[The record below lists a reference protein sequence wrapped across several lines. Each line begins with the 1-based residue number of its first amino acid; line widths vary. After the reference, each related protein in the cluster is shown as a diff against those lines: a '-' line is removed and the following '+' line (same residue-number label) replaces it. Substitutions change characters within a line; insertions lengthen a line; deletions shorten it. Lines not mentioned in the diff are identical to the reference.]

1 MLEHDIEQQLI
12 HKLTE
17 GLKYTRREDIRD
29 RAALEANFRAHFEE
43 LNRVRLS
50 DAEFSRLLDMI
61 VSSDVYEAA
70 CTLRE
75 RHTLER
81 DDGSQLSFT
90 LLNTRDWCKNSFEVV
105 NQLRINTANSHHRYD
120 VILLLNGIPVVQIEL
135 KNQDISPRVAMKQ
148 IADYKRD
155 PGNGYTRTL
164 LCFIQLFIVSN
175 RNDTLYFANNND
187 KHFTFDAEERFLPV
201 YRFADRDNRKITGLD
216 AFADAFLAKCALAG
230 MISRYMVLVATERQL
245 IMMRPYQIYAVEA
258 IEECIARND
267 GNGYIWHTTGSGK
280 TLTSFKASTLLKGDP
295 GIAKC
300 LFVVDRKD
308 LDRQTREE
316 FNKFQEKCVEENTNT
331 ATLVRRL
338 LSTDYADKVIVTTIQ
353 KLALALDAGGRAGW
367 REKLAR
373 LRDERM
379 VFIFD
384 ECHRSQFGENH
395 RAIREFFPRAQ
406 LFGFTGTPI
415 FEENSSTR
423 QAEGQQ
429 GSFRTTEDIFDREL
443 HSYTITN
450 AIEDRNVLRFH
461 VQYYRPE
468 GEARPEPGTDAHRR
482 AVVDAIIRHHDE
494 VTAHRRFNALL
505 ATASINEAIAYYRLF
520 QERQAGELAKNPDY
534 APLNIACVFSPP
546 AEGNRDIQQLQED
559 LQQEREDNTVDPEGK
574 KAALSAII
582 DEYNARYGKNYSI
595 YDFDAYYEDV
605 QERIKSQKHPPA
617 DLGHE
622 KRVDITIVVDMLL
635 TGFDS
640 RYLNTLYV
648 DKNLR
653 HHGLIQ
659 AFSRTNRTLNAS
671 KPFGHILD
679 FRQQKEAVD
688 EAVRLF
694 SGKKDAEAAREVWLV
709 EPVSR
714 VIDDYREAVDRLRGF
729 MASQGL
735 PCAAES
741 VPALEGDKARAGFL
755 SLFKEVQRLR
765 TRLDQY
771 TDRTGEQKEEIEA
784 ILPADDVQAF
794 RGVYLD
800 TARAMRRRQ
809 DGEDAAGDEAA
820 GAEELDFELVLF
832 ASDKIDYDYIM
843 KLIETYTRQ
852 SPERMELTR
861 DQLVG
866 LIASDAKFMDE
877 RDTIA
882 AYIDTLTV
890 GRPLD
895 EGAVRQGYEAFR
907 RAARERRMEGLAA
920 AHAVDANALRG
931 LAATVLARGRLDEAD
946 LRALLAPLGLGW
958 KARGKKELE
967 LMADLAP
974 LLRSLAEGRP
984 LHGLEAYE

>member
-1 MLEHDIEQQLI
+1 MLERDIEHQLI
-12 HKLTE
+12 QKLTK
-17 GLKYTRREDIRD
+17 GLKYTYRQDIHS
-29 RAALEANFRAHFEE
+29 RAALEANFRQHFEA
-43 LNRVRLS
+43 LNHVHLS
-50 DAEFSRLLDMI
+50 AAEFARLLDMI
-61 VSSDVYEAA
+61 ISSDVYEAA

-81 DDGSQLSFT
+81 DDGTRLSFT

-105 NQLRINTANSHHRYD
+105 NQLSINTAASHHRYD

-135 KNQDISPRVAMKQ
+135 KNQKISPRVAMKQ

-164 LCFIQLFIVSN
+164 LCFIQIFIVSN

-187 KHFTFDAEERFLPV
+187 KHFTFDASERFLPV
-201 YRFADRDNRKITGLD
+201 YRFADRENKKITGLD
-216 AFADAFLAKCALAG
+216 AFADAFLAKCQLAR
-230 MISRYMVLVATERQL
+230 MISRYMVLVATKRL
-245 IMMRPYQIYAVEA
+245 IIMMRPYQIYAVEA
-258 IEECIARND
+258 IEECIDRND

-280 TLTSFKASTLLKGDP
+280 TLTSFKASTLLKADP
-295 GIAKC
+295 AIAKC

-308 LDRQTREE
+308 LDRQTRDE
-316 FNKFQEKCVEENTNT
+316 FNKFQEKCVENNTNT

-353 KLALALDAGGRAGW
+353 KLALALDAGARAGW
-367 REKLAR
+367 REKLAH

-395 RAIREFFPRAQ
+395 RAIREFFPKAQ

-415 FEENSSTR
+415 FEENAQYR

-450 AIEDRNVLRFH
+450 AIEDKNVLRFH

-468 GEARPEPGTDAHRR
+468 GEACPAPGTDAHRR
-482 AVVDAIIRHHDE
+482 AVVKAILDHHDE

-505 ATASINEAIAYYRLF
+505 ATASINEAIAYYQLF
-520 QERQAGELAKNPDY
+520 QEMQAARVAEQPGFR
-534 APLNIACVFSPP
+534 PLNIACVFSPP
-546 AEGNRDIQQLQED
+546 AEGNRNILQLQED
-559 LQQEREDNTVDPEGK
+559 LQQERQDNAVDPEGK
-574 KAALSAII
+574 KAALTAII
-582 DEYNARYGKNYSI
+582 DDYNARYGTNKSLAE
-595 YDFDAYYEDV
+595 FDSYYEDV
-605 QERIKSQKHPPA
+605 QDRIRSQEHPLA
-617 DLGHE
+617 DLAHE

-659 AFSRTNRTLNAS
+659 AFSRTNRTLNGT
-671 KPFGHILD
+671 KPCGHIID
-679 FRQQKEAVD
+679 FRQQKEGVD

-694 SGKKDAEAAREVWLV
+694 SGKKDTEAAREVWLV
-709 EPVSR
+709 ESADK
-714 VIDDYREAVDRLRGF
+714 VIVAYREAVETLRAF

-735 PCAAES
+735 PCTAES
-741 VPALEGDKARAGFL
+741 VPGLEGDRARAGFL
-755 SLFKEVQRLR
+755 SRFREVQRLK

-771 TDRTGEQKEEIEA
+771 TDRTQEQKDEIEA
-784 ILPADDVQAF
+784 ILPADDMQAF

-800 TARAMRRRQ
+800 TAREMRRR
-809 DGEDAAGDEAA
+809 EA
-820 GAEELDFELVLF
+820 GAEDTGEAPADAEQLDFELVLF
-832 ASDKIDYDYIM
+832 ATDDINYDYIM
-843 KLIETYTRQ
+843 DLIRQ
-852 SPERMELTR
+852 YASQPPERMKLTR
-861 DQLVG
+861 DQVVAR
-866 LIASDAKFMDE
+866 IASDAKFMDE

-890 GRPLD
+890 GRTLD
-895 EGAVRQGYEAFR
+895 EQAVREGYEAFR
-907 RAARERRMEGLAA
+907 RAARERRLDELAARHGLAP
-920 AHAVDANALRG
+920 DALRG
-931 LAATVLARGRLDEAD
+931 LVATVLTRGRLDEAD
-946 LRALLAPLGLGW
+946 LRGLLAPLGLGW
-958 KARGKKELE
+958 KERGKKELE